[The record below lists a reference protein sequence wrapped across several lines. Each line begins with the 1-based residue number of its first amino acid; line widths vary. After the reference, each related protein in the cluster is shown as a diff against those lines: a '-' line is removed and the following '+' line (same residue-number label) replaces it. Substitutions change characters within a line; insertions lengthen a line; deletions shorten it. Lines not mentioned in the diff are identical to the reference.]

1 MSLFCLYSSLL
12 LSPIVV
18 FRTSRLVLWPLYIFL
33 IYFLCL
39 IWIFDLLANVLVSLL
54 SILSIIDLVYCFHVS
69 YVSKWSPR
77 YLTCFVCVM
86 CVPFRRMFVGVC
98 FRSVNVI
105 WLHLLGFAFIC
116 LFVTLSNRFS
126 FDIVCSCRRKKIK
139 RSFELLNIK
148 QQATEL
154 LIIIL

>member
-1 MSLFCLYSSLL
+1 M
-12 LSPIVV
+12 IV
-18 FRTSRLVLWPLYIFL
+18 LYIFNL
-33 IYFLCL
+33 FSMLNL
-39 IWIFDLLANVLVSLL
+39 DFRLVSQCICLL
-54 SILSIIDLVYCFHVS
+54 VVCILSIIDLVCCFYVRC
-69 YVSKWSPR
+69 VSKRSPR
-77 YLTCFVCVM
+77 NLTCFVCVM

-126 FDIVCSCRRKKIK
+126 FDIVCSCRRKNIK